1 LLLRMKQITTA
12 QQFACFPPIVE
23 DDEQSSTP
31 SFREIERD
39 REQPVRQL
47 LVPER
52 LFPDSVLLDGVGQ
65 MPAPVKE
72 AEHLRAVREY
82 LDLSVRRQNEA
93 DVASAQRRAI
103 VRLVAPR
110 AWHRKLEFG
119 ERPRPLRD
127 VHQLDHQ
134 TRAIHECY
142 RAQSIADSMKA
153 SNRRQLA
160 RIG

>member
-82 LDLSVRRQNEA
+82 LDLSVRRQNQA
-93 DVASAQRRAI
+93 DVASAQRRGVGTETSNSATGRAHSATSTNSTI
-103 VRLVAPR
+103 RPARSTSATVRNPSQIR
-110 AWHRKLEFG
+110 
-119 ERPRPLRD
+119 
-127 VHQLDHQ
+127 
-134 TRAIHECY
+134 
-142 RAQSIADSMKA
+142 
-153 SNRRQLA
+153 
-160 RIG
+160 